1 MAKAHD
7 RAPLGTDANG
17 ERHDVMLAE
26 RFTCANPVDQESA
39 VAAERRKDQYSLW
52 VRPFDEAPDV
62 QIHTVHEVVVRGA
75 QVPIY
80 D

>member
-39 VAAERRKDQYSLW
+39 VAAERRKDQYTIWPGWEGEREEWKLTIRDTIILLDS
-52 VRPFDEAPDV
+52 
-62 QIHTVHEVVVRGA
+62 
-75 QVPIY
+75 
-80 D
+80 